1 MFTEIKNKKI
11 EHTQLG
17 HMIVQVHDHFDNKN
31 HLHHKAGLRIQT
43 CHERMRLLSY
53 LIHTIIK
60 VSQWLEICQIYKWS
74 CMCTVI

>member
-43 CHERMRLLSY
+43 CHESMRLLSY
-53 LIHTIIK
+53 LIHT
-60 VSQWLEICQIYKWS
+60 
-74 CMCTVI
+74 

>member
-31 HLHHKAGLRIQT
+31 HLHHKAGLRIRT
-43 CHERMRLLSY
+43 CHESMRLVSY
-53 LIHTIIK
+53 LIHMWTYNQGFTM
-60 VSQWLEICQIYKWS
+60 VGNLSNL
-74 CMCTVI
+74 